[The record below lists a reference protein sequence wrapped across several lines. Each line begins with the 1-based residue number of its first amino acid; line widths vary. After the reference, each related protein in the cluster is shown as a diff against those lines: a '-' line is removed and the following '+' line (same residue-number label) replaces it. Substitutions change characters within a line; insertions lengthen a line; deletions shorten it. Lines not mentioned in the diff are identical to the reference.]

1 MKFLIVLGFCL
12 AVALALPAPDQPD
25 DQEQEQ
31 LARRKL
37 NSVRLQL
44 VDNDKKHTTQ
54 LGHSNPNAA
63 QRSYYGQSYDL
74 GSLSFRYY
82 SPYYY
87 GTYRPPYYD
96 TGDYYNK
103 YYDNNRYY
111 KGYGTY
117 GGDKAPTYGTGYGTG
132 YDGEGYTNT
141 YYKQGYAH
149 QPYLRELDDED
160 DNQR

>member
-103 YYDNNRYY
+103 
-111 KGYGTY
+111 
-117 GGDKAPTYGTGYGTG
+117 APTYGTGYGTG